1 MELWKK
7 KHESGQWLEV
17 EAAEAMSTQSEFSAL
32 NASGIIFATDSI
44 MQKDHGYSQSIAGD
58 MVVETN
64 GKAGIYSEH
73 ESCNLS
79 ESTMMSFR
87 FWQLKKKLI
96 MTIYI
101 RFYHEEN
108 VQMSLIF
115 DLRNL
120 NYLMYHDPF

>member
-32 NASGIIFATDSI
+32 NASGIIFATDS
-44 MQKDHGYSQSIAGD
+44 MMKKDHGYSQSIAGD
-58 MVVETN
+58 MVVETD

-87 FWQLKKKLI
+87 FWQLKKK
-96 MTIYI
+96 TY
-101 RFYHEEN
+101 Y
-108 VQMSLIF
+108 
-115 DLRNL
+115 DNL
-120 NYLMYHDPF
+120 Y